1 MATTHIPKLTTRE
14 SIIKC
19 NAAVARRLGM
29 SLAVYKTFKL
39 LTQSAG
45 VGAVIY
51 AMSLGGD
58 PTTALLIIGGVLVGP
73 EFLEF
78 AIAQNESRD

>member
-1 MATTHIPKLTTRE
+1 
-14 SIIKC
+14 
-19 NAAVARRLGM
+19 M
-29 SLAVYKTFKL
+29 SLAVYKTLKL

-45 VGAVIY
+45 VAGVIY

-58 PTTALLIIGGVLVGP
+58 PTTALLILGGVLVGP